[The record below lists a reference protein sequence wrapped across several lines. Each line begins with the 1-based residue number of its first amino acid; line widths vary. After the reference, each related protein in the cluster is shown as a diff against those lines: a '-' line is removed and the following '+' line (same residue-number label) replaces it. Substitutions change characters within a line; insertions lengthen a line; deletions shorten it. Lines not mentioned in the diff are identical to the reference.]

1 MSYLLKGLLI
11 GFIFSV
17 PVGAVGALCVS
28 RSLRY
33 GVKSG
38 IVTGLGASSAEL
50 FYSIAGAFGITV
62 VSDFLETHSQ
72 IINIIGGALVIVMG
86 VVTFLKAPQEQEEK
100 AKTGYAGMF
109 LSAFAVC
116 ITNPAAVVTYLFA
129 FSYFGISGDLGI
141 ASGILLVT
149 GIITGTQ
156 IWWIT
161 LSLLSQLIKKKAGK
175 RGFMI
180 MNKLFG
186 LIMIG
191 FGTAVY
197 IKVIKELF

>member
-11 GFIFSV
+11 GIIFGV

-33 GVKSG
+33 SVKSG
-38 IVTGLGASSAEL
+38 IVTGIGASTAEL
-50 FYSIAGAFGITV
+50 FYSIVGAFGITV
-62 VSDFLETHSQ
+62 VSGFLEAHSL
-72 IINIIGGALVIVMG
+72 IINIIGGAIVTAMG
-86 VVTFLKAPQEQEEK
+86 VMTFLKAPKEQEEK
-100 AKTGYAGMF
+100 AKTGYAGMY

-129 FSYFGISGDLGI
+129 FSYFGISGDLSI
-141 ASGILLVT
+141 TSGIFLVT

-161 LSLLSQLIKKKAGK
+161 LSFLSQLIKKKAGE

-191 FGTAVY
+191 FGAAVY
-197 IKVIKELF
+197 FRVIKELF

>member
-1 MSYLLKGLLI
+1 MIYLIKGLLI
-11 GFIFSV
+11 GLIFGV

-28 RSLRY
+28 RSLNY

-38 IVTGLGASSAEL
+38 IVTGLGASIAEL
-50 FYSIAGAFGITV
+50 FYSIVGAFGITV
-62 VSDFLETHSQ
+62 ISGFLERHSTV
-72 IINIIGGALVIVMG
+72 INIIGGALVIAMG
-86 VVTFLKAPQEQEEK
+86 VMTFIKSPKQQEDNAKA
-100 AKTGYAGMF
+100 GYAGMY

-129 FSYFGISGDLGI
+129 FSYFGINGTLG
-141 ASGILLVT
+141 AANGVLLVV
-149 GIITGTQ
+149 GIVTGTQ

-161 LSLLSQLIKKKAGK
+161 LSFLSQLIKKKAGEK
-175 RGFMI
+175 GFAI

-191 FGTAVY
+191 FGAAVY

>member
-1 MSYLLKGLLI
+1 MNYLIKGLLI
-11 GFIFSV
+11 GLIFGV

-28 RSLRY
+28 RSLKY

-50 FYSIAGAFGITV
+50 FYSVVGAFGITV
-62 VSDFLETHSQ
+62 VSGFLERYSTV
-72 IINIIGGALVIVMG
+72 INILGGALVIAMG
-86 VVTFLKAPQEQEEK
+86 VMTFIKSPRQQEDK
-100 AKTGYAGMF
+100 AKAGYAGIF

-129 FSYFGISGDLGI
+129 FSYFGINGTLG
-141 ASGILLVT
+141 AANGALLVV
-149 GIITGTQ
+149 GIVTGTQ
-156 IWWIT
+156 LWWIM
-161 LSLLSQLIKKKAGK
+161 LSFLSQLIKKKSGEK
-175 RGFMI
+175 GFAI

-191 FGTAVY
+191 FGAAVY